1 MILDDFLTPVR
12 RETLPNGLTL
22 LLRRQPRGGV
32 VAINTWVRAG
42 YFHEPDEVAGMA
54 HLFEHMFFKGSKSFP
69 GAEDIAKQVSALGGS
84 TNAGTIYDSTNYY
97 FVLPKE
103 GLLRGIEIQA
113 DAIANPL
120 FDPDELRKEA
130 EVVIE
135 ESNRKFDNPPAVAV
149 ERMFE
154 TAFTKHRMKRWRI
167 GSNEVLRNI
176 NRDHLI
182 EFFDTLYRPE
192 NIILSIAGD
201 LEEEPTIEAVK
212 RTFGAIPRG
221 TPRKQRGPSE
231 PKQNEF
237 RFAESRGDISQSY
250 SITGFH
256 APGEHHPD
264 QEPLEVLASILG
276 SGRFSRLYRTLVRPD
291 AASSVSASH
300 MVFEDVGMFTVR
312 VVADD
317 GNLERAEG
325 EMFAEIEKIRRI
337 PPTDYECQL
346 GRNRIEA
353 GFIFSLDD
361 VLGQAQTL
369 AAYEAQGSHR
379 DIEGHLQRL
388 LAVSPADVQRVA
400 QKYLQHENTTLYRYR
415 PMAAPAVDRSTVEQ
429 SVLGSRAAV
438 APTPG
443 ESHPI
448 PSVAAPAAGAGADGQ
463 LRRFVLSN
471 GVTLFVRESVGA
483 PTVACSIYFRGGRT
497 RESGGN
503 AGITQLM
510 ARAMRRGTARRSGEE
525 IDRDIEFLGSS
536 LGVSV
541 EEDFFGFSIDTLRKH
556 FRGAVEIL
564 AEVINEPSFPERGIE
579 IERALQIAAIRRS
592 LDSSG
597 ERPFALLFEQLY
609 PNHPYG
615 LPGNGLPESV
625 AAIRADEIE
634 AWYRKSVTAD
644 AATIF
649 VVGDVDADDCLET
662 METMFGSLA
671 KSQELASPLLA
682 PVAVTGMRE
691 IVEVRDRKQTAI
703 AIGFPTVPPQHDDWT
718 VLRLLQDVVSGLS
731 GTFFAELR
739 GKRSLAYTVFAGDSS
754 RALAGAFVGYIATEA
769 AKESAA
775 REGLLTEMRRLDSTG
790 FDDDDLSR
798 AKSYLAGSMRI
809 RLQTNRAVLS
819 DLAENYLYGLGLDH
833 TDRFLDRVRAIPAEQ
848 VKAVAKRYLSGDNYV
863 VAILRGRPQGD

>member
-1 MILDDFLTPVR
+1 MILDEFLAPVR
-12 RETLPNGLTL
+12 REVLPNGLTL
-22 LLRRQPRGGV
+22 LLRRHPRGGV
-32 VAINTWVRAG
+32 VAINTWVKAG
-42 YFHEPDEVAGMA
+42 YFHEPDDVAGMA
-54 HLFEHMFFKGSKSFP
+54 HLFEHMFFKGSKNFP
-69 GAEDIAKQVSALGGS
+69 GAEDIAKQVSTLGGT

-103 GLLRGIEIQA
+103 GLIRGIEIQA

-120 FDPDELRKEA
+120 FDPEELRKEA

-135 ESNRKFDNPPAVAV
+135 ESNRKLDNPPAVAV

-154 TAFTKHRMKRWRI
+154 TAYTTHRMKRWRI

-176 NRDHLI
+176 HRDHLI
-182 EFFDTLYRPE
+182 DFFNTLYRPE
-192 NIILSIAGD
+192 NIIVAIAGD
-201 LEEEPTIEAVK
+201 LEEETAIEAVK

-221 TPRKQRGPSE
+221 ELKKEGGPAE
-231 PKQNEF
+231 PPQNAF
-237 RFAESRGDISQSY
+237 RFGESRSDINQAY
-250 SITGFH
+250 SVAGFH
-256 APGEHHPD
+256 TPGEHHPD
-264 QEPLEVLASILG
+264 QEPLEILGSILG
-276 SGRFSRLYRTLVRPD
+276 SGRFSRLYRRLVRPD

-312 VVADD
+312 LVADD

-325 EMFAEIEKIRRI
+325 EMFAELERIRRAA
-337 PPTDYECQL
+337 PDEYECQL

-353 GFIFSLDD
+353 GFIFSLGD

-369 AAYEAQGSHR
+369 AAYESQGTHR
-379 DIEGHLQRL
+379 DIEGHLARL
-388 LAVSPADVQRVA
+388 LAVTPADVQRVA
-400 QKYLQHENTTLYRYR
+400 NLYLRHENSTLYRYR
-415 PMAAPAVDRSTVEQ
+415 PMSVPLADAAAVEESI
-429 SVLGSRAAV
+429 LASRAAV
-438 APTPG
+438 ATARG
-443 ESHPI
+443 ESHAI
-448 PSVAAPAAGAGADGQ
+448 PSDGVPAAGARADGQ
-463 LRRFVLSN
+463 LRRFVLTN

-483 PTVACSIYFRGGRT
+483 PTVACSILFRGGRT
-497 RESGGN
+497 RESAAN

-510 ARAMRRGTARRSGEE
+510 ARSMRRGTAKRSGEE

-556 FRGAVEIL
+556 FRGAAEIL
-564 AEVINEPSFPERGIE
+564 AEVVTEPSFPDRGIE
-579 IERALQIAAIRRS
+579 IERALQIASIRRS
-592 LDSSG
+592 FDSSS
-597 ERPFALLFEQLY
+597 ERPFMLLYEQLY
-609 PNHPYG
+609 ANHPYG
-615 LPGNGLPESV
+615 IPGNGKPDSV
-625 AAIRADEIE
+625 AAIRRDEIE
-634 AWYRKSVTAD
+634 AWYARTISAD
-644 AATIF
+644 ASTIF
-649 VVGDVDADDCLET
+649 VVGDVEADECLET
-662 METMFGSLA
+662 MEALFGGLPRSGDLA
-671 KSQELASPLLA
+671 PPLLTPV
-682 PVAVTGMRE
+682 PVAGSRE

-775 REGLLTEMRRLDSTG
+775 RDGLLTEMRKLESSG
-790 FDDDDLSR
+790 FTDDDLDR

-833 TDRFLDRVRAIPAEQ
+833 TDRFLDRIRGISSSE

-863 VAILRGRPQGD
+863 VAILRGRTQGE